1 MSTTLIYGGECF
13 FPEEGRFERAD
24 ILVDGAQ
31 IAAIGAGLEV
41 NADFHVDANGCIIT
55 PGLIDGHLHLFPL
68 IKAGVSAEAFSFP
81 SGATSAAD
89 AGSLGCHTFSQMI
102 GFLDNLRITAKCW
115 LNVSSTGLSSLPAV
129 ENVDPKDF
137 DRAGIREI
145 VARYPDRIAGLKI
158 RTSKNVVGA
167 LGYGPVKGAV
177 ELGGDLNL
185 PIMVHCTNPPGPMDE
200 LLDLLRP
207 GDVLTHMYQNTGNT
221 ILGSDGRISK
231 AAWAARER
239 GVLFEAADARIHF
252 SFQVGC
258 VGIGEGFY
266 PDFISTDGMG
276 ANAFLRPTAFSMAM
290 QLNKYISMGMPEEKA
305 LQASTINT
313 AKLLGLYPQR
323 GTLAAGA
330 MADLAVFRRVDV
342 PAVFGDRPEPSKEKT
357 EFEGSI
363 RLRPVLTMKD
373 GLFVYR
379 DLTF

>member
-13 FPEEGRFERAD
+13 FPEMGRFERAD
-24 ILVDGAQ
+24 VLVDGAR
-31 IAAIGAGLEV
+31 IAAIGAGLEAK
-41 NADFHVDANGCIIT
+41 ADFHADADGCVIT

-89 AGSLGCHTFSQMI
+89 AGSLGCHTFTQMA
-102 GFLDNLRITAKCW
+102 GFLENLHITAKCW
-115 LNVSSTGLSSLPAV
+115 LNVSATGLSSLPSI
-129 ENVDPKDF
+129 ENVNPADF
-137 DRAGIREI
+137 DRAGIREM
-145 VARYPDRIAGLKI
+145 VERYPDRIVGLKI
-158 RTSKNVVGA
+158 RTSKNVVGE
-167 LGYGPVKGAV
+167 LGYGPVREAV
-177 ELGGDLNL
+177 KLGEELNL
-185 PIMVHCTNPPGPMDE
+185 PIMVHCTNPPGPMEE
-200 LLDLLRP
+200 LLELLRP

-221 ILGSDGRISK
+221 ILGPDGRISK
-231 AAWAARER
+231 MAWAARKR

-258 VGIGEGFY
+258 AGISEGFY

-290 QLNKYISMGMPEEKA
+290 QLNKYISMGMPEEQA

-357 EFEGSI
+357 EFKGRI
-363 RLRPVLTMKD
+363 TLQPVMTMKD

-379 DLTF
+379 DLMF